1 MLLWALVILAA
12 WILLSFPVA
21 VVVGRMFAAR
31 PAVVA
36 RPARTSSVGVD
47 RVAHLSCV
55 EVQALRGVAVAARG
69 PGALRGAPAR
79 GDDVRGPRTHRVTAL
94 T

>member
-55 EVQALRGVAVAARG
+55 ESRRCAASRW
-69 PGALRGAPAR
+69 PHEAR
-79 GDDVRGPRTHRVTAL
+79 VLSEARRREATTSGGLARIG
-94 T
+94 